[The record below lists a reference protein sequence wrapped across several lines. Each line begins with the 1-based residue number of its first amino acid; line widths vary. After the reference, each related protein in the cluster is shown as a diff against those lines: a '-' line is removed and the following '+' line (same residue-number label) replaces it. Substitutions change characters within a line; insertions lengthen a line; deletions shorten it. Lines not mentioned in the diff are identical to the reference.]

1 MRIEF
6 LRDSAVA
13 TLATLQAG
21 QPRNC
26 GSIPWQT
33 QRYFLFPKTPCLV
46 FSGDLGLVPRGQ
58 NGRTCCWAFN
68 SISSES

>member
-1 MRIEF
+1 MEQKMHIEF

-21 QPRNC
+21 KPTNC

-33 QRYFLFPKTPCLV
+33 QRF
-46 FSGDLGLVPRGQ
+46 FSLLQ
-58 NGRTCCWAFN
+58 NAHV
-68 SISSES
+68 